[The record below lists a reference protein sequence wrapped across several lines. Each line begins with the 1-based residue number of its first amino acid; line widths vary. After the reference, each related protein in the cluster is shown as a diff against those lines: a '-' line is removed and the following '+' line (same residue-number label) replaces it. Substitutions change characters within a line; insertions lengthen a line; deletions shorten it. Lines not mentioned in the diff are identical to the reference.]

1 MTAPVTPDYRSLE
14 AAAEW
19 FARLDPHGAD
29 AAQDRL
35 RWQQWLAQ
43 DPRHRAAWAHV
54 EAVNADFMRLPG
66 SVAHAALRAPTR
78 SRRRALASL
87 AAFGATGMGAWFA
100 TRPPAWPD
108 AQAVIAQARTR
119 GQVRALALADGA
131 HAWLNADTDIAI
143 DNSAA
148 MRLII
153 LRGGE
158 IVIASGQ
165 KTGAA
170 KRPLVV
176 HTPQGRVQAL
186 GTRFSVRAVDD
197 GSTQVAVFEGAVRI
211 TPNAPGSVVQILS
224 AGEQTEFNARQVAA
238 VSPASAARQAW
249 VDGLLIADNM
259 RLDAFLRE
267 LARHRPGHLGCDP
280 GVASLRL
287 DGVFPLGD
295 TDRVLAML
303 AQTLPVEVR
312 RTTDW
317 WVTVRPRD

>member
-29 AAQDRL
+29 AAQGRL

-165 KTGAA
+165 KTGAT

-176 HTPQGRVQAL
+176 DTPQGRVQAL

-224 AGEQTEFNARQVAA
+224 AGQQTEFNARQVAA

-280 GVASLRL
+280 GVAALRL